1 MRVAALL
8 TLIMGLLGQSAAAPR
23 DLLKRFAFEY
33 PAQNLKLWL
42 PPAYEPD
49 ARLARK
55 YARKPTVSDP
65 ELVTLRVEYQ
75 SQKPPINPVV
85 PLEADLLKVDPTLVN
100 LRFTATVGIW
110 RGKPVASARYQGFVQ
125 GEIGVYGR
133 MVWLPLE
140 PGTVVL
146 NLFAEPTWESTM
158 NQDWNIILA
167 NIEGPISEYSLRER
181 APRRWL
187 AAKVLATLGCLVA
200 FAGLVA
206 ILVRMSVAIGGAAV
220 TVGVFI
226 PVVPVG
232 YAFLHL
238 NECWRGLLA
247 FFVGGGLLG
256 VSVLLES

>member
-8 TLIMGLLGQSAAAPR
+8 TLMTALLGQSAAPPR
-23 DLLKRFAFEY
+23 NLLKRYEFEY

-55 YARKPTVSDP
+55 YTRKPTVSDP
-65 ELVTLRVEYQ
+65 EIVTLRLEYQ
-75 SQKPPINPVV
+75 SQKPPMNPAV
-85 PLEADLLKVDPTLVN
+85 PLESDLLKVDPTLVN
-100 LRFTATVGIW
+100 LRFTATVGMW

-146 NLFAEPTWESTM
+146 NLFSEPTWEPTM
-158 NQDWNIILA
+158 NQDWNIVLA
-167 NIEGPISEYSLRER
+167 NIEGPISEFSLRER

-187 AAKVLATLGCLVA
+187 AAKILATLGGLVA
-200 FAGLVA
+200 FAGLVV
-206 ILVRMSVAIGGAAV
+206 ILYRMSVTIGGAAV
-220 TVGVFI
+220 TVGLFL

-238 NECWRGLLA
+238 NDCWRGLMA
-247 FFVGGGLLG
+247 FFVGGGLIG
-256 VSVLLES
+256 VSVLLEY